1 MRIDSDYKYYNLSL
15 EEITS
20 QEALQN
26 NTLFLK
32 KENGKYGYVD
42 KKGNVIVDYSYDD
55 GTEQNSYG
63 FVSVKKDGLW
73 GSIDK
78 NGKTV
83 IEPKYNLKNNLK
95 IDFIGKWYL
104 GEEIGVNY
112 YCDK

>member
-1 MRIDSDYKYYNLSL
+1 M
-15 EEITS
+15 
-20 QEALQN
+20 
-26 NTLFLK
+26 K

-42 KKGNVIVDYSYDD
+42 KKGNVIVDYIYDD

-83 IEPKYNLKNNLK
+83 IEPKYNLENKIFLYMVLIFNNLNIKLYKEK
-95 IDFIGKWYL
+95 II
-104 GEEIGVNY
+104 I
-112 YCDK
+112 